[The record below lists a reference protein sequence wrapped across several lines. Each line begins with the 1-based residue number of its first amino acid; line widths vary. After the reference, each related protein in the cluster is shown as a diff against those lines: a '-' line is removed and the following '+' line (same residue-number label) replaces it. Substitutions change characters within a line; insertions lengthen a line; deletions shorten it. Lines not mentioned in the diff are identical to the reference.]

1 MSDIPAWLAEEWG
14 IQVCTTPYWLIT
26 LGHILFGLAL
36 IVVVVFI
43 VSELEERR

>member
-1 MSDIPAWLAEEWG
+1 MTAI
-14 IQVCTTPYWLIT
+14 TLIT

-43 VSELEERR
+43 VSEFEDARGKR